1 MEIEWYSRSVRR
13 NKLTR
18 QRSFASLKGTRSM
31 GIARDDELYA
41 MREGRNFS
49 DLSISVL
56 KSIAWIICDK
66 SGINTGMD
74 NGGQVRRV
82 S

>member
-18 QRSFASLKGTRSM
+18 QRSFASLKRTRSM

-56 KSIAWIICDK
+56 KSIACDK